1 VGLLATG
8 DQHLIHAQLRR
19 HLPPKRTFMH
29 SSPPSLFFF
38 LTLFLS
44 RINLGSG
51 FILSATAMSRLAH
64 QTTCKIGGCGE
75 LFTSGDAYQVHV
87 REDHLIMRGKSGSH
101 RFPCPWEGCTEF
113 KTKATLSNHL
123 LGHNTRSGCNL
134 CDVTMGV
141 RSDSVQKHYRHCH
154 KDTHA
159 NVSITS
165 ANRADYSYLFFTG

>member
-1 VGLLATG
+1 M
-8 DQHLIHAQLRR
+8 
-19 HLPPKRTFMH
+19 P

-64 QTTCKIGGCGE
+64 QTTCKIGDCGKV
-75 LFTSGDAYQVHV
+75 FTSGDAYRVHV
-87 REDHLIMRGKSGSH
+87 REDHLIMRGKSGN
-101 RFPCPWEGCTEF
+101 RILPCPWAGCTEF

-123 LGHNTRSGCNL
+123 LGHNTRSGCSL
-134 CDVTMGV
+134 CDVVIGV
-141 RSDSVQKHYRHCH
+141 RTDLVRKHYKHCH
-154 KDTHA
+154 KD

-165 ANRADYSYLFFTG
+165 ANRADYSYLFFIDS